1 MYSAAVIR
9 EVLRNVHTEDGA
21 FTTVHIKTM
30 WPSLAAQVVLLDC
43 VCVGTGIP
51 WNSIWDS
58 HMDGN
63 LN

>member
-43 VCVGTGIP
+43 VCVWERESHGIP
-51 WNSIWDS
+51 FGIPIW
-58 HMDGN
+58 MGI
-63 LN
+63 